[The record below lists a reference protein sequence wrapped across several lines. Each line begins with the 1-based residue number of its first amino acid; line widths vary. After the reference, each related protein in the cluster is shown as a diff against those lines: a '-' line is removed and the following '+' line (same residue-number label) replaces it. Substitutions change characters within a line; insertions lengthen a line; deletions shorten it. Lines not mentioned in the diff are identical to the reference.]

1 MMWIVLDWNSRAID
15 FYERIGAAIEREWLT
30 VKMERAALKKFA
42 TDTTSVPQ

>member
-30 VKMERAALKKFA
+30 VKMERATLKKFA
-42 TDTTSVPQ
+42 TDTTPVPQ